1 MSARSTRPNA
11 PDHDQVVE
19 VVTLAAYERLRV
31 DLAIAHGTELVSWDE
46 QNPKMRV
53 DLRETVEPTVSDTFE
68 ALDELGYAVVPREWL
83 GGPPSD
89 NSVVVTQV
97 DAPAEPGALR
107 GLVVGAGSAV
117 ETIVKL
123 PQSAFRPIKRVV
135 AKVLGPAA

>member
-117 ETIVKL
+117 ETIVRL
-123 PQSAFRPIKRVV
+123 PQSAFRPLQPGV
-135 AKVLGPAA
+135 AKVPRPAA